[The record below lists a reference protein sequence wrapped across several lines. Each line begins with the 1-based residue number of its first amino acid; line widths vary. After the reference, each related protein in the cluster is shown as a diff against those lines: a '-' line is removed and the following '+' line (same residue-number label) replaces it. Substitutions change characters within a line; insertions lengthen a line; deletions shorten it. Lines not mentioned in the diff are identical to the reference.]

1 MIYVKR
7 NPINEVQN
15 LFTSV
20 FNGNGLRTNIEEL
33 ENDYIEDKQYIPTLT
48 EQIVTDAIKS
58 TGMRVQSKK
67 ITEFIMNGYN
77 MIEK

>member
-1 MIYVKR
+1 MALISKCYPR
-7 NPINEVQN
+7 
-15 LFTSV
+15 
-20 FNGNGLRTNIEEL
+20 NIERKNDLLIKLFNEL
-33 ENDYIEDKQYIPTLT
+33 IDFDLNLKQYIPTLT

-77 MIEK
+77 LINK